1 MKKIMVIISFL
12 LGISVFGADFSTI
25 DTFSLD
31 VKERSVINK
40 KEKKKEYILKVK
52 FPDKI
57 YKEMKKPD
65 INKGEQYIYNG
76 NKKTIYIPAL
86 KQKNTKDIEEEENYI
101 IKVMRDIKNINYSRA
116 KNGIIEIED
125 GKVKVDTVSK
135 KVLEAEYEDET
146 KVVFEKYSEI
156 AGYNFPVK
164 VTIYDKGAF
173 LSQLDFSNI
182 KINEKIG
189 NDIFILN

>member
-1 MKKIMVIISFL
+1 MKKIIFIISFIL
-12 LGISVFGADFSTI
+12 AVSIFGADFSTI

-31 VKERSVINK
+31 AKERSIINK
-40 KEKKKEYILKVK
+40 KEKKKEYSLKVK

-65 INKGEQYIYNG
+65 INRGELYIYNG
-76 NKKTIYIPAL
+76 NKKSIYIPAL
-86 KQKNTKDIEEEENYI
+86 KQKNTKDVEEEENYI
-101 IKVMRDIKNINYSRA
+101 IKVMKDIKNINYSKA
-116 KNGIIEIED
+116 KNGIVEIED
-125 GKVKVDTVSK
+125 GKFKVDAAAK

-156 AGYNFPVK
+156 SGYNFPVK
-164 VTIYDKGAF
+164 VVIYDKGAF

-182 KINEKIG
+182 KINKKIG
-189 NDIFILN
+189 NEVFNLN